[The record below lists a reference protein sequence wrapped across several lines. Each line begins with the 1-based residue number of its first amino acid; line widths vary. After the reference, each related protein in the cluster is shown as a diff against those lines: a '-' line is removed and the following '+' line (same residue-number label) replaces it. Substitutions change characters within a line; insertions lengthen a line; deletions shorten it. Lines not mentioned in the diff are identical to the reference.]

1 MIPII
6 GWESH
11 ICEGEMNKGETW
23 FMWLAQQ
30 RICQNGQREDEYQV
44 QRSRIEDAK
53 PNTAYFN
60 ILLTICSIQDLK
72 NENL

>member
-1 MIPII
+1 MDK
-6 GWESH
+6 EK
-11 ICEGEMNKGETW
+11 MNIK
-23 FMWLAQQ
+23 
-30 RICQNGQREDEYQV
+30 R

-60 ILLTICSIQDLK
+60 ILLIIFSSQDLK

>member
-1 MIPII
+1 
-6 GWESH
+6 
-11 ICEGEMNKGETW
+11 MNVKW
-23 FMWLAQQ
+23 
-30 RICQNGQREDEYQV
+30 

-72 NENL
+72 NEKLQEEENK